1 MGIWGEGIFE
11 NDDAMDFLMI
21 VEKEDALDLL
31 HSAFSKVTEIS
42 DYIEVDS
49 GANALAAAEIVAV
62 IRGHKG
68 ENLPELYELWSED
81 PTMLLS
87 WQTNVEDLLKRLR
100 AALA

>member
-68 ENLPELYELWSED
+68 ENLPELYELWSEN

>member
-87 WQTNVEDLLKRLR
+87 WQANVEDLLKRLR

>member
-21 VEKEDALDLL
+21 LEKEDALDLL

-68 ENLPELYELWSED
+68 ENLPELYELWSEN